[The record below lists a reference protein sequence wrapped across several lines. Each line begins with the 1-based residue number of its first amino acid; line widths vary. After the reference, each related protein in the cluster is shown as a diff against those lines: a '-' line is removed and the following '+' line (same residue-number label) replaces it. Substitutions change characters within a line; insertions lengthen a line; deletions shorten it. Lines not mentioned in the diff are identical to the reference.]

1 MILKRSPTL
10 RLNDV
15 NNFAALDFLKFFCA
29 LLVAAIH
36 IEPFGS
42 SGFLVSFCAKN
53 TLPRIAVPIFFIIS
67 GFFLFQK
74 LTDKIKIRQYSLRI
88 LLLYAVYSIIH
99 LPFVIS
105 DINKGRTDFSDF
117 VRSIFLYRSYV
128 HLWYLLTLFFTVI
141 IIYLLYNKLKISL
154 KTQLIIFGILHI
166 IGILISLYRPVFD
179 STFLKSI
186 IDRYYKIFFD
196 IENCVFFGFYVVLGC
211 FIREKSDKI
220 PNRNYGLYAAVF
232 FCLFAGEMTA
242 NRLLFQKADYQIS
255 FLLVPTVLF
264 IFLAACFCGVSE
276 KAKKH
281 ALFFRR
287 QSTIIYLWHMVFF
300 NVLNKLFFVLT
311 GIRLSRFVLY
321 AATVTISFVFA
332 AIWIKLSENKRFA
345 FLKYL
350 S

>member
-1 MILKRSPTL
+1 MILKRSPAL
-10 RLNDV
+10 SLNKV
-15 NNFAALDFLKFFCA
+15 NNFAALDYLKFFCA

-36 IEPFGS
+36 IEPFES

-74 LTDKIKIRQYSLRI
+74 LDDRIKIRRYSLRI

-105 DINKGRTDFSDF
+105 DINKGKTSFSEF
-117 VRSIFLYRSYV
+117 IRSIFLYRSYL

-141 IIYLLYNKLKISL
+141 IIYLLYNKLKMPL

-166 IGILISLYRPVFD
+166 IGILISFYRPVFD
-179 STFLKSI
+179 STYLKPI
-186 IDRYYKIFFD
+186 IDRYYEIFFD
-196 IENCVFFGFYVVLGC
+196 IENFVFFGFYVVLGC
-211 FIREKSDKI
+211 FIRENSGKI
-220 PNRNYGLYAAVF
+220 PNKNYGLYSAAF
-232 FCLFAGEMTA
+232 FCLFAGEMII

-255 FLLVPTVLF
+255 FFLVPAVLF
-264 IFLAACFCGVSE
+264 IFLAACFCDLSE
-276 KAKKH
+276 KFRKH

-300 NVLNKLFFVLT
+300 NVLNKMFFVLT
-311 GIRLSRFVLY
+311 GIRLNRFVLY
-321 AATVTISFVFA
+321 AATVIISFIFA
-332 AIWIKLSENKRFA
+332 AVWIRLSENKRFG